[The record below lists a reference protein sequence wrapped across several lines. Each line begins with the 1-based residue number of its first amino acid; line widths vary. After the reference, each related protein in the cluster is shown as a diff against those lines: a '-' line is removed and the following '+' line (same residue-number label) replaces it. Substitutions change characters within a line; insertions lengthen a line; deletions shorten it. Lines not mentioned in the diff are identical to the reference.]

1 MYGLLAKLS
10 SAGVITGANA
20 SVIITA
26 INAGSTAIAIISL
39 LGGGGLT
46 AYIVRQAFKKGGK
59 KIIIAA

>member
-1 MYGLLAKLS
+1 M
-10 SAGVITGANA
+10 
-20 SVIITA
+20 
-26 INAGSTAIAIISL
+26 GSTAIAIISL